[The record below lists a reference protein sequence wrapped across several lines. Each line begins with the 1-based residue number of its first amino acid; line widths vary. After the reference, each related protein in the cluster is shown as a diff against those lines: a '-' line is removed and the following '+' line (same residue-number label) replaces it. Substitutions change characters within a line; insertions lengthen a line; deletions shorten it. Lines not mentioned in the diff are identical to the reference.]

1 MVLLMKLA
9 SSWMLRIEQ
18 EKKNIKMLLYAE
30 DTLKL
35 NLESSQIDSG
45 AEKMLKENS
54 MIHN

>member
-1 MVLLMKLA
+1 
-9 SSWMLRIEQ
+9 
-18 EKKNIKMLLYAE
+18 MLLYAE